1 MLLGILNPHYNIE
14 LLCINNHYFVEHL
27 KVEGRLNG
35 EIPLYG
41 ENLSELP
48 VVCWPHHWVACSD
61 LRFAVAGTD
70 IPMEL
75 ISTAAFQ
82 RVTGERNIA
91 TVHYPTR
98 KYLSS
103 AAGNEPVYR

>member
-14 LLCINNHYFVEHL
+14 LLCINNPYFVGHL
-27 KVEGRLNG
+27 NVDGRLNG

-48 VVCWPHHWVACSD
+48 VVCWPLYWVACCD
-61 LRFAVAGTD
+61 HRFAAGGTD
-70 IPMEL
+70 ILMEL

-82 RVTGERNIA
+82 RMTGERNVA
-91 TVHYPTR
+91 AVHYPTR

-103 AAGNEPVYR
+103 ATGNQPVCR